1 MNLVDDLTAGD
12 RRALARA
19 ISAVEDGGPE
29 AAAVLAELQSRVGK
43 AAVIGF
49 TGPPGAGKST
59 LISAYITHLRRAGR
73 SVGVIAVDPS
83 SPLTGGAV
91 LGDRARMAS
100 HIDDDGVFIRSLAA
114 RGHLGGL
121 SAAAPFV
128 VDLMDAAGFDVV
140 IIETVGTGQS
150 EVEIAG
156 LAGITVVV
164 FAPGLGDHLQA
175 IKAGIMEIA
184 TVLVVNKGDSP
195 LAAATAAHLYAAL
208 HLNAG
213 GHREVPIVTTT
224 ATTGDGVGDLAET
237 IAGLLSVRP
246 PSPADAPRRLR
257 RMLAALAAENLKEKL
272 LRGTNPEI
280 DSICDEVRGG
290 RLGLAEALRQL
301 ARIA

>member
-1 MNLVDDLTAGD
+1 MSLVDELVGGD

-19 ISAVEDGGPE
+19 ISAVEDGG
-29 AAAVLAELQSRVGK
+29 AAGAAVLADLHGRTGR
-43 AAVIGF
+43 AAVLGV

-59 LISAYITHLRRAGR
+59 LISAYIRKLRDAGQ

-91 LGDRARMAS
+91 LGDRARMLS

-121 SAAAPFV
+121 SAAVPFV

-156 LAGITVVV
+156 LAGVTLVV

-184 TVLVVNKGDSP
+184 NVLVVNKGDSP
-195 LAAATAAHLYAAL
+195 LAPATVAHLYAAL
-208 HLNAG
+208 HLNAA
-213 GHREVPIVTTT
+213 GHRDVPIVTTT
-224 ATTGDGVGDLAET
+224 ATTGAGLDELAE
-237 IAGLLSVRP
+237 ALARLLAARP
-246 PSPADAPRRLR
+246 PRPEDSQARTR
-257 RMLAALAAENLKEKL
+257 RMLATLAAEQLKQRVL
-272 LRGTNPEI
+272 GGTDPAI
-280 DSICDEVRGG
+280 DRICDAVRQG
-290 RLGLAEALRQL
+290 RLPLAEALRQL
-301 ARIA
+301 ALTE

>member
-1 MNLVDDLTAGD
+1 MSLVDALAAGD

-19 ISAVEDGGPE
+19 ISAVEDGD
-29 AAAVLAELQSRVGK
+29 AAGRAILAELHDRVGH
-43 AAVIGF
+43 AHVVGF

-59 LISAYITHLRRAGR
+59 LISAYITRLRATGKT
-73 SVGVIAVDPS
+73 VAVVAVDPS
-83 SPLTGGAV
+83 SPRTGGAV
-91 LGDRARMAS
+91 LGDRARMAT

-156 LAGITVVV
+156 LAGVTVVV

-184 TVLVVNKGDSP
+184 NVLVVNKGDSP
-195 LAAATAAHLYAAL
+195 LAAATSAHLYAAL

-213 GHREVPIVTTT
+213 GHRDVPIVTTT
-224 ATTGDGVGDLAET
+224 ATTG
-237 IAGLLSVRP
+237 AGLNELTDAINILQAARP
-246 PSPADAPRRLR
+246 PRPADAHARLR
-257 RMLAALAAENLKEKL
+257 RMLATLAAESLKEKVL
-272 LRGTNPEI
+272 NGTAPAI
-280 DSICDEVRGG
+280 DRICDQMRRGQ
-290 RLGLAEALRQL
+290 LPLAEALRQL
-301 ARIA
+301 ARID